1 MVNVNTHGMWH
12 SWLLLLLLLAASA
25 VIGDLLHLCHWM
37 TFVVLVDPCCC
48 LQSPKSKLLPLLFVD
63 VAITS
68 N

>member
-12 SWLLLLLLLAASA
+12 SWLLLLLLLAASV
-25 VIGDLLHLCHWM
+25 VIGNLLHLCCWM
-37 TFVVLVDPCCC
+37 TFVFLVDPCCC
-48 LQSPKSKLLPLLFVD
+48 FQSPKPKLLPLLFVD